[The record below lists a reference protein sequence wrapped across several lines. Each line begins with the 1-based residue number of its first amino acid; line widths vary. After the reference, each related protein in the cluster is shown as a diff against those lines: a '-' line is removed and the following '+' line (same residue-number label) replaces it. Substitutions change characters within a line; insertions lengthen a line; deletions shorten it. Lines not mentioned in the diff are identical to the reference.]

1 MKLTR
6 KKFFILLLLS
16 ASVTLILISA
26 YSYKTKDKRK
36 DFIRIDSEQYDTVLL
51 SMFPITTY
59 PQDFFYKYLLKT
71 PLFTDYIIP
80 DFKTFDE
87 YVQRICSS
95 NNTVGTIY
103 FCFLPDK
110 ITAPELNKLIGQYPA
125 ITFELIMAYPNSF
138 YWTTLSDD
146 EYLRILDAYCAVL
159 STTELPANANLYCFS
174 DCDFLI
180 SNPSLYSNY
189 FLVSEDAAFFL
200 VSNSTRSSS
209 YLVTQD
215 NTESYKKNLRHVT
228 SELRNTPP
236 DYPDLSDKTFFFLG
250 DSVIGNFK
258 GDLSIPGML
267 SGLTGATTYNIGYG
281 GASASLCESTTSSL
295 SGMLNALFNKEPSFF
310 PEHLQAHTDVLNYQ
324 TEGISNS
331 NIYYILNYGLNDYFY
346 SCPISSADPYDIT
359 TYSGAI
365 RSSILEIR
373 KHSPG
378 AEIVLCTPTYT
389 SLIPNPQNPLAF
401 EEYVDT
407 ILRLADEMN
416 VKVADTYH
424 LSGITQQNHTQ
435 YLSDGVHPNEA
446 GRFLIGK
453 CILQTIRP

>member
-6 KKFFILLLLS
+6 KNFFVLLLIV
-16 ASVTLILISA
+16 AGITLILISV
-26 YSYKTKDKRK
+26 YSFNTKDKRR

-51 SMFPITTY
+51 SMYPITTY

-71 PLFTDYIIP
+71 PLFTDYTIP
-80 DFKTFDE
+80 DFKTFHE

-110 ITAPELNKLIGQYPA
+110 IAASELNRLIGQYPA
-125 ITFELIMAYPNSF
+125 ITFELIMAYPDSS
-138 YWTTLSDD
+138 YWTALSDA
-146 EYLRILDAYCAVL
+146 EYQRILDAYCAVL

-174 DCDFLI
+174 ACDFLI
-180 SNPSLYSNY
+180 SNPSLYRDH

-200 VSNSTRSSS
+200 VSNSTRNSS

-215 NTESYKKNLRHVT
+215 NTESYTENLRHVT
-228 SELRNTPP
+228 AALRSTPP
-236 DYPDLSDKTFFFLG
+236 DYPDLSDKTIFFLG
-250 DSVIGNFK
+250 DSVLGNFK

-267 SGLTGATTYNIGYG
+267 SGLTGATVYNIGYG

-295 SGMLNALFNKEPSFF
+295 SDMLNALYNKDASFF
-310 PEHLQAHTDVLNYQ
+310 PEHLQAHTDVLTYQ
-324 TEGISNS
+324 TEEISNS

-346 SCPISSADPYDIT
+346 SCPINFADPYDIT

-389 SLIPNPQNPLAF
+389 SLIPNPPNPLAF

-424 LSGITQQNHTQ
+424 LSGITQENHAQ

-453 CILQTIRP
+453 CILQAIRP